1 MGGLEGF
8 KLEFAGGALVPLV
21 DCVKVGARGLVKGL
35 KAAERV
41 VTVVE
46 LEFVTLTVC
55 EAAKVDWA
63 L

>member
-1 MGGLEGF
+1 VGGLEG
-8 KLEFAGGALVPLV
+8 LEFAGGALVPLV

-35 KAAERV
+35 GKAAERV